1 MQLNMTKEYS
11 AELRELKKQQR
22 GWTREVGKIIA
33 QGIKA
38 KAAVDRQV
46 KRDLKFAH
54 RSSEKVNRRISILE
68 GRLS

>member
-1 MQLNMTKEYS
+1 MTKEYR

-22 GWTREVGKIIA
+22 RWTREVSKIIA

-54 RSSEKVNRRISILE
+54 RHSEKVNRRINILE